1 MQWEMESSR
10 LIRCLDPG
18 PLVLVPHTV
27 REIAPHAFSDCT
39 EVVQLV
45 LPNTLERVYDCAF
58 SGCTNLRQVSL
69 HVGVRLRA
77 YGIFQN
83 CPKLAGVVVRRG
95 GYAVQIPIPMDE
107 THDHFLVQLSLLL
120 SEPDLQMQQIEAIFG
135 RLPDSAGKLGI
146 AVYLTLHALPASDG
160 AKFYLMQHRRQL
172 AVYLVAGGVRMCLHR
187 SGKESE

>member
-77 YGIFQN
+77 
-83 CPKLAGVVVRRG
+83 
-95 GYAVQIPIPMDE
+95 
-107 THDHFLVQLSLLL
+107 
-120 SEPDLQMQQIEAIFG
+120 
-135 RLPDSAGKLGI
+135 
-146 AVYLTLHALPASDG
+146 
-160 AKFYLMQHRRQL
+160 
-172 AVYLVAGGVRMCLHR
+172 
-187 SGKESE
+187 

>member
-77 YGIFQN
+77 YGIF
-83 CPKLAGVVVRRG
+83 K
-95 GYAVQIPIPMDE
+95 
-107 THDHFLVQLSLLL
+107 
-120 SEPDLQMQQIEAIFG
+120 
-135 RLPDSAGKLGI
+135 I
-146 AVYLTLHALPASDG
+146 ARSLPALWCAG
-160 AKFYLMQHRRQL
+160 AAMRYRFPFQWMKHTITSWY
-172 AVYLVAGGVRMCLHR
+172 
-187 SGKESE
+187 S